1 MVAVPT
7 ARKRILF
14 LTPQLPFPPEQGTA
28 LRNYNLIAQ
37 VARRH
42 DVALLSF
49 GEPSADPGP
58 LAQLCHP
65 LCLVPAPRR
74 TLRRRLWD
82 LLRSRRPDMA
92 LRLASPAYAD
102 ALRAL
107 LRQES
112 FDLIQVEGLEMAPY
126 AELVRG
132 WLGPRAPK
140 MILDAHNA
148 EYLLQRR
155 ALETDLR
162 LPARWPAAL
171 YSWIQ
176 WRRLRAFER
185 AACRRADGL
194 VAVSEADAQALKA
207 LDDTLCPLVVPN
219 GVDLERYHPGLP
231 DSLPLHH
238 PAVVFTGKMDFRPN
252 VDAALW
258 FYRRCWPLVRRAV
271 PEAHFYVVG
280 KQPHPRLASLRA
292 DPSVTLT
299 GYVPDILPYF
309 GGADVY
315 VAPLRMGGGTRLKI
329 LEAMAAGLPL
339 VSTTLGAEGI
349 ALIPGEHA
357 LLADTP
363 AQMAE
368 AVITLLRDG
377 ARARVLGMA
386 ARRFVELHYSWEKIA
401 PRLEA
406 LYAAAGCSPAAPI

>member
-1 MVAVPT
+1 MVAAPAVP
-7 ARKRILF
+7 KRILF

-42 DVALLSF
+42 RVALLSF
-49 GEPSADPGP
+49 GEPVADPGP
-58 LAQLCHP
+58 LTHLCSP
-65 LCLVPAPRR
+65 LRVVPTPRR
-74 TLRRRLWD
+74 TLRRRLWE
-82 LLRSRRPDMA
+82 LLTSRQPDMA
-92 LRLASPAYAD
+92 LRLASPEYAD
-102 ALRAL
+102 ALHTL
-107 LRQES
+107 LQQES
-112 FDLIQVEGLEMAPY
+112 FDILQVEGLEMAPY
-126 AELVRG
+126 AALVRE

-140 MILDAHNA
+140 IILDAHNA

-162 LPARWPAAL
+162 LPARWPAAF

-176 WRRLRAFER
+176 WRRLRTFER
-185 AACRRADGL
+185 EACRRADGL
-194 VAVSEADAQALKA
+194 VAVSEPDAQALRA
-207 LDDTLCPLVVPN
+207 LDDGLRPLVVPN
-219 GVDLERYHPGLP
+219 GVDLERYHPGLA
-231 DSLPLHH
+231 DSLSLRH

-252 VDAALW
+252 VDAVLW
-258 FYRRCWPLVRRAV
+258 FYRRCWPLIRRAV
-271 PEAHFYVVG
+271 PQAHFYVVG
-280 KQPHPRLASLRA
+280 KQPHPRLAPLRA

-309 GGADVY
+309 GGANVY

-339 VSTTLGAEGI
+339 VSTSLGAEGI
-349 ALIPGEHA
+349 ALSPGEHA

-368 AVITLLRDG
+368 AVVTLLRDR
-377 ARARVLGMA
+377 ARARAMGAA
-386 ARRFVELHYSWEKIA
+386 ARRFVEAHYSWESLA

-406 LYAAAGCSPAAPI
+406 LYCEIERAT